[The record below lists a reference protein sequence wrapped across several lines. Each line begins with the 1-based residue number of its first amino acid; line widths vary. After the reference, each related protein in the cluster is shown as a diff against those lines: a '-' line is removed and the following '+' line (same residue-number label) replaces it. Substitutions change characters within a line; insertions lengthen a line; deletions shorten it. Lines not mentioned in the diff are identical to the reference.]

1 MHLVLDSHDKQASL
15 GLALVMHKEE
25 SMADVEE
32 MAQIVVEVKRDLQSR
47 VHGMDAWVTTS
58 EWCAQCT

>member
-15 GLALVMHKEE
+15 GLSLVMHKEE

-47 VHGMDAWVTTS
+47 VQQWMRG
-58 EWCAQCT
+58 